1 VVDKLQKEMQATLA
15 NPELKEK
22 LLASGVELANITPA
36 EFAKQ
41 LQDDIA
47 RWAKIVK
54 ASGASL
60 D

>member
-1 VVDKLQKEMQATLA
+1 M
-15 NPELKEK
+15 
-22 LLASGVELANITPA
+22 TPA

-41 LQDDIA
+41 LKEDIA

>member
-1 VVDKLQKEMQATLA
+1 MAKVLADPATQ
-15 NPELKEK
+15 K
-22 LLASGVELANITPA
+22 LLIDQGVELQTGTQAQLATL
-36 EFAKQ
+36 

-54 ASGASL
+54 ASGATV

>member
-1 VVDKLQKEMQATLA
+1 M
-15 NPELKEK
+15 
-22 LLASGVELANITPA
+22 TPV

-41 LQDDIA
+41 LQEDIA

>member
-1 VVDKLQKEMQATLA
+1 M
-15 NPELKEK
+15 
-22 LLASGVELANITPA
+22 TPT

-41 LQDDIA
+41 LQEDIT